1 MAELTLR
8 TENYNNQSVN
18 RPLTN
23 SEIDQNFIN
32 IDLELATKAPL
43 DSAALTG
50 VPTAP
55 TATAG
60 TNTQQ
65 LATTTFAN
73 TAATNAVLTERT
85 ATATISNK
93 TLTNPTINS
102 ATLSG
107 TFTGT
112 ITYSGLVTFSNTIQA
127 NAATVTNGVYTEGDQ
142 TINGLKTFTSPV
154 TAATEVIAG
163 TGSAGERRFRLK
175 NAVRDVYFYLT
186 NDSAVGLWDATSG
199 GPRWTSA
206 ADGTFSVPGT
216 FNAATINA
224 SLMYASTPANTENST
239 RVATTAYVRSVLQL
253 LYPVGSIYMNATNST
268 NPSTLLGFGTW
279 VAFGAGRVPV
289 GYDAGDAL
297 FNAAEKTGGSKNAI
311 VVAHAHTYSGSA
323 NTGTE
328 SADHAHYVNINT
340 NSDGNHSHS
349 TGTIFSGTRSVDAG
363 STATAVTNT
372 NVSNSTGTAGNHNH
386 NVSGWT
392 GGISANH
399 VHGYSWSG
407 TTSTNGSD
415 GTNANLQPYIT
426 VFMWKRT
433 A

>member
-32 IDLELATKAPL
+32 IDIELATKAPL

-93 TLTNPTINS
+93 TLTNPTINN

-175 NAVRDVYFYLT
+175 NAVRDAYFYVN
-186 NDSAVGLWDATSG
+186 NDSAIGLWDATSG

-289 GYDAGDAL
+289 GYDAGDGL
-297 FNAAEKTGGSKNAI
+297 FNAAEKIGGSKNAI

-340 NSDGNHSHS
+340 NSNGNHSHV
-349 TGTIFSGTRSVDAG
+349 TPTIFSNTTG
-363 STATAVTNT
+363 ATGGGVG
-372 NVSNSTGTAGNHNH
+372 VVSSISWSNSTGAAGNHNH

-399 VHGYSWSG
+399 THGFSWSG